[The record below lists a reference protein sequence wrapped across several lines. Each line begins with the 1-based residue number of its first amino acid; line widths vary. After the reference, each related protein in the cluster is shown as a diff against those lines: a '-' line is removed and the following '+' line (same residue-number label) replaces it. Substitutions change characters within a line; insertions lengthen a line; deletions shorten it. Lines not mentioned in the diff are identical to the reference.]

1 MMKASES
8 KLLERSF
15 EPCYQ
20 ATVGM
25 DFVSKLVTLEVR
37 EKPAGCHV
45 GSGTQTVIAG
55 WAADSTATMGHGRS
69 REISLASA

>member
-1 MMKASES
+1 MMKESES

-37 EKPAGCHV
+37 ENQRVAVSEVVLKEICCRL
-45 GSGTQTVIAG
+45 GSRFDCNYGTRPVKRDFA
-55 WAADSTATMGHGRS
+55 R
-69 REISLASA
+69 